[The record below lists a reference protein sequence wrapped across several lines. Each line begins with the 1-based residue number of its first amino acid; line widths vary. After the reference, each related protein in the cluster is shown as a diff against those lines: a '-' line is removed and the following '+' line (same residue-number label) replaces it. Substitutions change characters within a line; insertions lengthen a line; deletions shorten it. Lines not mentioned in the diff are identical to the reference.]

1 MLVITISIMTYS
13 LWWRRRMSFSIFA
26 VVSPAVKIAFISTE
40 KISDVWFLM
49 RPNIKRSDIIKN
61 PKTKK
66 TIIVAQR
73 KNGKDAVLSFPF
85 AFNKF

>member
-26 VVSPAVKIAFISTE
+26 VVSPAVKIAFIFTE
-40 KISDVWFLM
+40 K
-49 RPNIKRSDIIKN
+49 NIWCLVLDAAEYQRSDIIKN